1 MTDDGLRDSLRPGL
15 IQRPKW
21 PIVISMV
28 LCTAA
33 YTLWTQTPSVVG
45 RTYWSYVLPG
55 MLIGSGGM
63 QVVLLSTK
71 YGSVF
76 FWCT

>member
-1 MTDDGLRDSLRPGL
+1 
-15 IQRPKW
+15 
-21 PIVISMV
+21 MV